1 MMSVTIDPSD
11 ARPAPLRAASPRRPV
26 APLLRTLALVT
37 LGGIGLVGFSVG
49 AYSMLGQLAR
59 PQPAK
64 VLISHKA
71 GEWPDLKDGIP
82 AMAPASRDLAKPASW
97 NADAAPPPAASAPSP
112 IASTAPATPR
122 KAAPPPMEMAAVV
135 DPARLVPVVKPSA
148 IAALVPPTSA
158 ETVRARAGETR
169 VTALPPE
176 PASPPA
182 ARPVAKK
189 APPAIARAKPAT
201 APADAVAAAAPEP
214 AEAEETEVFGVKVP
228 TLASSGRKLVEGVQ
242 SLGNAV
248 AGQF

>member
-11 ARPAPLRAASPRRPV
+11 ARPAPLHAAPSRRPV

-64 VLISHKA
+64 VLISRQA
-71 GEWPDLKDGIP
+71 AEWPDLKDGIP
-82 AMAPASRDLAKPASW
+82 AMAPASRDPARPAAQSV
-97 NADAAPPPAASAPSP
+97 DAARPSVAIAPSP
-112 IASTAPATPR
+112 TASIAPAMPR
-122 KAAPPPMEMAAVV
+122 KAAPPPMEMATVV
-135 DPARLVPVVKPSA
+135 DPARLATILKPSA
-148 IAALVPPTSA
+148 MAALVPPTSA
-158 ETVRARAGETR
+158 ETVRARAAETR

-189 APPAIARAKPAT
+189 APPAIARAKPAPEQ
-201 APADAVAAAAPEP
+201 AASVAAAAPEP